1 MRLKKSAIV
10 AAVACASMCAGV
22 SWATAPAPYKVTPEL
37 VKAAQK
43 EGKVS
48 FYTSIGLK
56 VAQKL
61 ANAFEKKYPGINV
74 ELERSGAERIFQ
86 RINQEYSAKI
96 YNADVY
102 GSSDAVQFVDL
113 KNKGWLQPAVPDDI
127 VDYPK
132 DEKDPD
138 GDFAVVRA
146 TLSVMGYNTK
156 LVKKADAP
164 KGYKDLLKP
173 EWKGKIVKG
182 HPAYSGTIMTET
194 FDLSHLLGWDY
205 FKKLSEQ
212 DVMQVQSAT
221 VPPKKVAQGER
232 AIMMDG
238 SEYIVFVLRE
248 SGSPIQEIY
257 PVEGTPLISGNAG
270 IVAHPPHPHAAR
282 LFYHYIFST
291 PAQQLLVDEGG
302 LRSFNPNVKDPKDRT
317 PLSKIKLLHSDSAQ
331 LGKEVET
338 IKKKYASYFGG

>member
-22 SWATAPAPYKVTPEL
+22 SWAKAPAPYKVTPEL
-37 VKAAQK
+37 IKAAQK

-138 GDFAVVRA
+138 GDFATVRA

-257 PVEGTPLISGNAG
+257 PVEGTPLITGNAG
-270 IVAHPPHPHAAR
+270 IVSHPPHPHAAR

-291 PAQQLLVDEGG
+291 PAQQLLVDKGG
-302 LRSFNPNVKDPKDRT
+302 LRSFN
-317 PLSKIKLLHSDSAQ
+317 
-331 LGKEVET
+331 
-338 IKKKYASYFGG
+338 